1 MDFNSIVPPAYRS
14 SFSPSARD
22 KRGFSE
28 HVRGGLLNDAL
39 KRAGGKNNFIILWLE
54 QKGMGFLSALKDNE
68 NIKKPRQRVT
78 QKGELILFEG

>member
-1 MDFNSIVPPAYRS
+1 MDFSSIVPPDPP
-14 SFSPSARD
+14 SPPSTWD

-39 KRAGGKNNFIILWLE
+39 KRAAGKNNFIILWLK

-68 NIKKPRQRVT
+68 KIKNPGREQCK
-78 QKGELILFEG
+78 KEN